1 MQSGVTAD
9 ADADAE
15 LDLPAASARAPLQPP
30 GEMPLERFDLRIA
43 SRELVPASDPP
54 PGFPAVHAV
63 SNLDLVLGPFPIY
76 LVSIYP
82 PPPGGLGPVL
92 AAVRAALP
100 AYLSR
105 FFPFAGRVVRH
116 PDTNVP
122 EVACDNAGAELVV
135 ADAAGVPLA
144 AVDFARV
151 DRSLGMIQIP
161 FDAGL
166 ALSLQVVR
174 FACGGFALTVATNHL
189 LADGRAFILLLNS
202 LAEMVRAGGGGLSRG
217 PLLDRSSLLPPR
229 SPPVYSPSL
238 DAEFARFTPA
248 TMINPLLAAA
258 MERRLYRIDAADLA
272 GLQIAASS
280 GDGRRTSR
288 FVALCAHVWKLL
300 ARAVGES
307 DPNCRMAWIVE
318 GRRCIEPSEGALD
331 MYMGNV
337 VTYTSREASVAGL
350 LRAPLHEVAAAAR
363 AAMASVMSRDRF
375 QELVDWVEVNKT
387 AYKDGGKWTEAV
399 NLGLGSPALVISGL
413 LPFAIDGD
421 LGFGKPRLVLPWL
434 RHGRLG
440 SASVTVVPCPGGDGS
455 WFVGGTRLWP
465 RLVEVIEAGPESLLK
480 PVTAASL
487 GFEAPHGS
495 RL

>member
-1 MQSGVTAD
+1 
-9 ADADAE
+9 
-15 LDLPAASARAPLQPP
+15 
-30 GEMPLERFDLRIA
+30 MPLERFDLRIA
-43 SRELVPASDPP
+43 SRELVRASDPP

-63 SNLDLVLGPFPIY
+63 SNLDLVLGPFPIH

-82 PPPGGLGPVL
+82 PPPRGLGPVL

-105 FFPFAGRVVRH
+105 FFPFAGRVVRD
-116 PDTNVP
+116 PDTNIP

-161 FDAGL
+161 FDPAF

-189 LADGRAFILLLNS
+189 LADGRAFVLLLNC
-202 LAEMVRAGGGGLSRG
+202 LAEMVRGGGGGLSRG
-217 PLLDRSSLLPPR
+217 PLLDRSSLLAPR
-229 SPPVYSPSL
+229 SPPVYGPSL

-258 MERRLYRIDAADLA
+258 MERRLYRIDAADLVA
-272 GLQIAASS
+272 LQNAASS
-280 GDGRRTSR
+280 AGRRTSR

-300 ARAVGES
+300 ARAVGDS
-307 DPNCRMAWIVE
+307 DPNCRMAWIVD
-318 GRRCIEPSEGALD
+318 GRKCVEPSEGALD

-337 VTYTSREASVAGL
+337 VTYTSREAPVAEL
-350 LRAPLHEVAAAAR
+350 LRAPLQDVAAAAR
-363 AAMASVMSRDRF
+363 AAMASVTTRDRF
-375 QELVDWVEVNKT
+375 QELVDWVEANKT

-399 NLGLGSPALVISGL
+399 NLGLGSPALVISGR
-413 LPFAIDGD
+413 LPVAIDGD

-465 RLVEVIEAGPESLLK
+465 RLVEVVENVPESLLK